1 MHYGMVSALD
11 DETTKYVFRGK
22 KITENQ
28 MIPNYQI
35 GEVVN
40 HLHKGDVVY
49 AISVNRFNSVSH
61 LLAIGR
67 LCRQKGVSL
76 RFIGQP
82 YLDLADGKCW
92 RDAVL
97 WQMEKMK
104 SIEITAKGRLQQC
117 MRMNNEGWAAVFRCI
132 EIMNLE
138 ILAHTFSTDGILKRG
153 GN

>member
-28 MIPNYQI
+28 IIPNYKI

-61 LLAIGR
+61 LLTIGR
-67 LCRQKGVSL
+67 LCMQKGVSL
-76 RFIGQP
+76 RFIAQP
-82 YLDLADGKCW
+82 YLDLADGKYW

-104 SIEITAKGRLQQC
+104 SIELTAKGRLQQC
-117 MRMNNEGWAAVFRCI
+117 MRMNNEGWETVFRCI

-138 ILAHTFSTDGILKRG
+138 ILAHTFSPDGILKRG